1 MNPNAITRGFQPE
14 LFDASVYRTLEDNLV
29 LEKICKAPIK
39 SPIKDYGDTVYFT
52 DLGDPT
58 ITDYT
63 GTLTAEDLKDSQ
75 VAMLINKTKTFCWK
89 VGDIDNLMN
98 NLDVKGSQSQR
109 SAYNLKDA
117 IEKDVFTNVG
127 ADANAGTA
135 LTATI
140 TSANAISYVSELARQ
155 LYENNVQDSNMFM
168 LLPPWMMIKLKLA
181 GINFSINEGVNGKG
195 GMFWTKD
202 LGFETYI
209 TNTVYN
215 SGTQATPV
223 STILAGSF
231 QAIGFAKKML
241 KTRDIELAAA
251 RATQIDGGAIYGYRV
266 IKPKELAK
274 GTFTFGAETAI

>member
-1 MNPNAITRGFQPE
+1 MNVNNTVRGFIPE
-14 LFDASVYRTLEDNLV
+14 LYDASVYRTLEDNLV
-29 LEKICKAPIK
+29 LKQICKAPIK
-39 SPIKDYGDTVYFT
+39 APIKEYGDTVYFT

-63 GTLTAEDLKDSQ
+63 GTLSAENLQDSQ
-75 VAMLINKTKTFCWK
+75 VAMLIDKTKTFCFK
-89 VGDIDNLMN
+89 VKDVDSLMAN
-98 NLDVKGSQSQR
+98 VDVKGSQSER
-109 SAYNLKDA
+109 AGYMLKDA
-117 IEKDVFTNVG
+117 IERDVFTNVG
-127 ADANAGTA
+127 ANANAGTA

-140 TSANAISYVSELARQ
+140 TSANVISYVSELARQ
-155 LYENNVQDSNMFM
+155 LYDNNVQDSNMFM

-181 GINFSINEGVNGKG
+181 GIAFAINNGVNGKG
-195 GMFWTKD
+195 GMFWSKD

-231 QAIGFAKKML
+231 QSIGFAEKLL
-241 KTRDIELAAA
+241 KTRNIELSAS
-251 RATQIDGGAIYGYRV
+251 RETQLDGGDIYGYKV

-274 GTFTFGAETAI
+274 GTFTFGVETTL